1 MAHTEISEWDDDRD
15 LNSREAA
22 VGVFVAG
29 VKTHKKNGA
38 TRFIPGSHLWGNE
51 RKPNEADCFYAEL
64 EAGDAF
70 FMLASCYHGG
80 SANTTT
86 DEWRLVYGTFCT
98 RGCKFSMPYP
108 WWLALKKKLNYCRDE
123 TGREPV
129 YHHSERSYHVQGQK
143 NPEAVRLGSFGSHDG
158 VG

>member
-1 MAHTEISEWDDDRD
+1 
-15 LNSREAA
+15 LNGRETA

-29 VKTHKKNGA
+29 VKTHKANGA

-51 RKPNEADCFYAEL
+51 RQPKEEECVYAEL

-80 SANTTT
+80 SANTTK

-98 RGCKFSMPYP
+98 RGCM
-108 WWLALKKKLNYCRDE
+108 
-123 TGREPV
+123 
-129 YHHSERSYHVQGQK
+129 
-143 NPEAVRLGSFGSHDG
+143 
-158 VG
+158 